1 MTTPTLDPPL
11 VPEPVDGSV
20 PDHDRFPNL
29 DGMRAIAAL
38 SVLVYHV
45 VGTYSLVEQRRQA
58 WGFIFTFGNFGVS
71 IFFLLSGF
79 LLYRPFVLAHL
90 RDRPTP
96 RILSFWKRRFLR
108 IFPAYWV
115 AVTVAILLFRE
126 ARIESVKDFF
136 TVYLLLQSYRRGWI
150 LIGLGVEWTLV
161 IEVSFY
167 LLLPFIALAIRALS
181 GRAAD
186 ARGRMRVQVVSVA
199 VLYVGALAY
208 RWWALYVLAPHARA
222 SREWFPTSQLDHWI
236 FSYMDWFA
244 IGMLLA
250 IGSAWVSV
258 GGRVPWPVRALARR
272 PWISWLLALE
282 CFVVVQQLHLPP
294 SAFDIVTRVQS
305 FGTVVGFG
313 LTAAFLLIPMV
324 YGDQS
329 RGAIRRTLSTRFV
342 TWLGVIS
349 YGIYLWHI
357 VVVNEIKQL
366 ARDDHF
372 PVQLAAWFA
381 VTVVLALALAAAS
394 HRWVEQPAIR
404 LSHRGRARPGAAP

>member
-1 MTTPTLDPPL
+1 MTAPITDPAL
-11 VPEPVDGSV
+11 IPEPVNGTV
-20 PDHDRFPNL
+20 PDHHRFPNL

-45 VGTYSLVEQRRQA
+45 VGTYSLVEQRRVSWA
-58 WGFIFTFGNFGVS
+58 FIFTFGNFGVS

-79 LLYRPFVLAHL
+79 LLYRPFVLADL
-90 RDRPTP
+90 RGSAAP
-96 RILSFWKRRFLR
+96 RLVGFWKRRFLR

-126 ARIESVKDFF
+126 AQISSIKDFL

-167 LLLPFIALAIRALS
+167 LLLPFIALGIRAL
-181 GRAAD
+181 GRRASD
-186 ARGRMRVQVVSVA
+186 ARGRVRVQVVSLA
-199 VLYVGALAY
+199 VLYLGALVY
-208 RWWALYVLAPHARA
+208 RWWALYVLAPHARG

-236 FSYMDWFA
+236 FSYLDWFA

-250 IGSAWVSV
+250 VGSAWVAV
-258 GGRVPWPVRALARR
+258 GGRVPWPIRALARR

-294 SAFDIVTRVQS
+294 SAFDPVTRVQS

-313 LTAAFLLIPMV
+313 LTAMFLLIPMV
-324 YGDQS
+324 YGDQA
-329 RGAIRRTLSTRFV
+329 RGGIRKVLSTRTV

-357 VVVNEIKQL
+357 VVVNEIKEL
-366 ARDDHF
+366 AREGRF
-372 PVQLAAWFA
+372 PVQLGFWFL

-394 HRWVEQPAIR
+394 HRLVEQPAIR
-404 LSHRGRARPGAAP
+404 LSHRGRSGRGRGS

>member
-167 LLLPFIALAIRALS
+167 LLLPFIALGIRALS

-199 VLYVGALAY
+199 L
-208 RWWALYVLAPHARA
+208 RMSYVL
-222 SREWFPTSQLDHWI
+222 
-236 FSYMDWFA
+236 
-244 IGMLLA
+244 
-250 IGSAWVSV
+250 SAVW
-258 GGRVPWPVRALARR
+258 VPWSARTRKGLA
-272 PWISWLLALE
+272 
-282 CFVVVQQLHLPP
+282 
-294 SAFDIVTRVQS
+294 
-305 FGTVVGFG
+305 
-313 LTAAFLLIPMV
+313 
-324 YGDQS
+324 
-329 RGAIRRTLSTRFV
+329 
-342 TWLGVIS
+342 
-349 YGIYLWHI
+349 
-357 VVVNEIKQL
+357 
-366 ARDDHF
+366 
-372 PVQLAAWFA
+372 
-381 VTVVLALALAAAS
+381 
-394 HRWVEQPAIR
+394 
-404 LSHRGRARPGAAP
+404 

>member
-1 MTTPTLDPPL
+1 MSVPTVDPSL
-11 VPEPVDGSV
+11 VPEPAAGTV
-20 PDHDRFPNL
+20 PDHHRFPNL

-45 VGTYSLVEQRRQA
+45 VGTYSLVEQRRQP

-90 RDRPTP
+90 RDVAAP
-96 RILSFWKRRFLR
+96 RLGAFWKRRFFR

-115 AVTVAILLFRE
+115 AVTVAILLFHE
-126 ARIESVKDFF
+126 ARIHSLKDLL

-181 GRAAD
+181 RRATD
-186 ARGRMRVQVVSVA
+186 ARARVRVQVASVA
-199 VLYVGALAY
+199 VLYVGALVY

-250 IGSAWVSV
+250 VGSAWVAV

-294 SAFDIVTRVQS
+294 SAFDPVTRVQS

-313 LTAAFLLIPMV
+313 LTAAFLLLPMV

-329 RGAIRRTLSTRFV
+329 QGSIRRTLSTRFV

-357 VVVNEIKQL
+357 VVVDEIKQL
-366 ARDDHF
+366 ARDGHF
-372 PVQLAAWFA
+372 PVQLWLWFA
-381 VTVVLALALAAAS
+381 VTVAVALTAAAAS
-394 HRWVEQPAIR
+394 YRFVEQPVIR
-404 LSHRGRARPGAAP
+404 LSHRGRDRGAKPS